1 MINGFYLSRKININ
15 TNSILL
21 EISLIDIKFLHI
33 FIFLYIFISNRL
45 SSNSHLFLCLLMI
58 NIFIGLI
65 ASYSWRV
72 FHGHLERVN
81 DVMGHFNLFKQNRS
95 IIFEYIK
102 LNSSQLII
110 DYSELN
116 MYPQIDLCNR
126 YNLSMK
132 LINLSTFYTAFLI
145 YILFDSVLLSTL
157 IIGISSIFVVNT
169 NLLNNGQIIHLFQ
182 LILVLINFGILCS
195 YSSSENSN
203 NQLDRIAG

>member
-1 MINGFYLSRKININ
+1 
-15 TNSILL
+15 
-21 EISLIDIKFLHI
+21 
-33 FIFLYIFISNRL
+33 
-45 SSNSHLFLCLLMI
+45 MI

-65 ASYSWRV
+65 GSYSWRG

-81 DVMGHFNLFKQNRS
+81 DVMGHFNLFKQNLS

-102 LNSSQLII
+102 LNCSQLII
-110 DYSELN
+110 EYSELN
-116 MYPQIDLCNR
+116 IYQEIDLCNR

-132 LINLSTFYTAFLI
+132 LINLSRFYTAFLI

-169 NLLNNGQIIHLFQ
+169 NLLNNGQIIHLI
-182 LILVLINFGILCS
+182 LILIDFAILCS

-203 NQLDRIAG
+203 NQLDRRSG